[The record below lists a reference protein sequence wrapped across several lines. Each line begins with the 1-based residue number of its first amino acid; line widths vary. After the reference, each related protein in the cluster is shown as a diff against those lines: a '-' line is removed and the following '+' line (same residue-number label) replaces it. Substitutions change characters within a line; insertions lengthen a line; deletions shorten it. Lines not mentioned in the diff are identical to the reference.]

1 MLTDRRQIITLVLIF
16 LLSFGLYANNAS
28 HFETTIHQ
36 IGKGP
41 LGTDT
46 RTSAR
51 AMDQLRYPWK
61 HPLFS
66 VTTAPLVNLLKAVFP
81 LSTEQAITLVVALI
95 AAINIVLAYLILQE
109 CIVPPLL
116 AAWFSGIYALLFSNL
131 IIFSVPETYATSN
144 LVILA
149 YLWLFLRKRD
159 HLARQEALML
169 GALVGIASL
178 FNPPL
183 LSLGVIHMLY
193 SYHRNGFKEAVRLG
207 SLSLLVAGLLFLMPH
222 VLLEPLAHQR
232 PFLSHAQKFGAQY
245 TSSERFLEWRAGA
258 SVLLSFLWYSIV
270 LPIDA
275 RVTKASVNYGAGY
288 FEFPDHMIFLVIYT
302 VFMLA
307 VLVRAACEKNPL
319 VIAFSGW
326 MGVMTLFYLYFNPPE
341 ALLYSPQI
349 LFPLTLVLAQG
360 FAKITPIRKW
370 KYYMLGLCSLYLATH
385 NIHVLYNW
393 T

>member
-16 LLSFGLYANNAS
+16 LLSFGLYANNAF

-46 RTSAR
+46 RTSAGK
-51 AMDQLRYPWK
+51 MSHLMYPWK

-66 VTTAPLVNLLKAVFP
+66 VTTTPLVNLLKVVFS
-81 LSTEQAITLVVALI
+81 LSSEQAILLVVALI
-95 AAINIVLAYLILQE
+95 AAVNIMLAYLILE
-109 CIVPPLL
+109 EFIVPPLL

-144 LVILA
+144 LAILV
-149 YLWLFLRKRD
+149 YLWVFLRKRD
-159 HLARQEALML
+159 HLARREALTL

-183 LSLGVIHMLY
+183 LSLWVIHTLY
-193 SYHRNGFKEAVRLG
+193 SCSRNGFQEAVRLG
-207 SLSLLVAGLLFLMPH
+207 SLSLLVAGLLFLVPH
-222 VLLEPLAHQR
+222 VLLEPLVHQR
-232 PFLSHAQKFGAQY
+232 PFLSHTQGFVARHA
-245 TSSERFLEWRAGA
+245 SSERFLEWRPMA
-258 SVLLSFLWYSIV
+258 SVLLSFLWYSV
-270 LPIDA
+270 ALPIDA
-275 RVTKASVNYGAGY
+275 RVTEPFPEYFTGY
-288 FEFPDHMIFLVIYT
+288 FASPAKMIFLAIYT

-307 VLVRAACEKNPL
+307 VFVRATQEKNPL
-319 VIAFSGW
+319 VIALSGW
-326 MGVMTLFYLYFNPPE
+326 MGVMILFYLYFNPPG

-349 LFPLTLVLAQG
+349 LFPLTLILAQG
-360 FAKITPIRKW
+360 FAKITPIRKL
-370 KYYMLGLCSLYLATH
+370 KYYLLGLCSFYLTTH
-385 NIHVLYNW
+385 NIHVLYHW